1 MSIHAGTTLGG
12 RYVLRSLIAVG
23 GMGEVW
29 RAEDS
34 ELARPVAVK
43 VLKEHAAANETFL
56 KRFHNEARNAAGLSH
71 RNIAKVLDY
80 GDQEGIAYLVMEL
93 VEGEPLSATLERD
106 RTLPEPRLV
115 HILLETAAG
124 LQAAHDAG
132 VMHRDIKP
140 GNLIVTADDTVKIT
154 DFGVSRSMDQ
164 TTLTQTG
171 MVMGTAQ
178 YLAPELA
185 LGKPA
190 TPASDVYALGIIAY
204 EALVGKRPFTAA
216 SAVDIAI
223 AHVNEPVPPLP
234 SRISPDLVR
243 LVENVLEKN
252 PRKRPRSA
260 DALAER
266 LRHVTLNS
274 GSSGK
279 EGAHAGKVTG
289 VGARAG
295 TDVTD
300 SARAGRGRARSGRRM
315 PPSIAPTEYRPR
327 PDIPRTADFRTKG
340 ATMSRDS
347 SPERGRLKD

>member
-56 KRFHNEARNAAGLSH
+56 KRFNNEARNAAGLSH
-71 RNIAKVLDY
+71 RNIAKVFDY

-93 VEGEPLSATLERD
+93 IEGEPLSAILERS

-140 GNLIVTADDTVKIT
+140 GNLIVMADDTVKIT
-154 DFGVSRSMDQ
+154 DFGVSRSTDQ

-234 SRISPDLVR
+234 ARISPDFVR
-243 LVENVLEKN
+243 LVEDVLEKN
-252 PRKRPRSA
+252 PRKRPRTA

-266 LRHVTLNS
+266 LRTLALSEDAPSN
-274 GSSGK
+274 
-279 EGAHAGKVTG
+279 GAANAGKVTKSTANNEAG
-289 VGARAG
+289 PTDGSRGA
-295 TDVTD
+295 
-300 SARAGRGRARSGRRM
+300 RGRARSGRTM

-327 PDIPRTADFRTKG
+327 PDVSLAPDFRARS